1 MAATPKELYEK
12 AMNLSDEE
20 RVELVGLLLETLEVG
35 DERGVEAA
43 WLKEIETRVAELD
56 SGAAKSIPWTQV
68 RARVFETGAR

>member
-12 AMNLSDEE
+12 AMSLSDEE

-43 WLKEIETRVAELD
+43 WLKEIEKRVAELD
-56 SGAAKSIPWTQV
+56 PGAAKSIPWTQV

>member
-12 AMNLSDEE
+12 AMSLSDEE

-43 WLKEIETRVAELD
+43 WLKEIEKRVAELD